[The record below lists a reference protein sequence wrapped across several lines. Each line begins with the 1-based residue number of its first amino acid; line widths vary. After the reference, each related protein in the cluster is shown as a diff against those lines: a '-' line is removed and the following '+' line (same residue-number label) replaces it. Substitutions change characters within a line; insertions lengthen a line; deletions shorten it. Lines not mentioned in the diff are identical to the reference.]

1 MSRSNSLWKTIPLR
15 SCILAV
21 LEKRGGVI
29 LEGDLASLLK
39 DMYGDYSETELNKAL
54 MSLENQGLIHV
65 TWVSKTRR
73 RIQRIRGDMGFLGVG
88 ED

>member
-1 MSRSNSLWKTIPLR
+1 MSPSNLWKTVPLR
-15 SCILAV
+15 SCILAI
-21 LEKRGGVI
+21 LERRGGVI
-29 LEGDLASLLK
+29 LESDLTAPLK
-39 DMYGDYSETELNKAL
+39 EMYGDYSETELNKAL

-73 RIQRIRGDMGFLGVG
+73 RIQRISGDMGFLGVG